1 LKNRLREHLLFLA
14 PPGFWLLI
22 FFVVPLL
29 LIFGYSFAV
38 KDAYGGVQQ
47 GFTLENFAQVFDPLY
62 LPVFI
67 RSVVIS
73 FGITIL
79 TILLGYPVAYYI
91 SFTRSK
97 LKYLLLF
104 AVTLPLWTN
113 FLVKVYS
120 FMILLGE
127 NGLIN
132 SALLGSGIISEP
144 LPLINNSFSL
154 VLSFVYINL
163 PFLIMPVY
171 ASLDKID
178 PSIIEASHDLGASST
193 ATFFRVI
200 LPYSAPGM
208 AAGVVFVLIP
218 TLTNFLVPEFLG
230 GMNNYMIGNLIQQQ
244 FSHSRN
250 LPLGAAFSSVMI
262 VAVVIMVSLYL
273 RYFNPYK
280 DGKEE
285 NER

>member
-1 LKNRLREHLLFLA
+1 M
-14 PPGFWLLI
+14 
-22 FFVVPLL
+22 
-29 LIFGYSFAV
+29 IFGYSFAI
-38 KDAYGGVQQ
+38 KDAYGGVQH
-47 GFTLENFAQVFDPLY
+47 GLTLENFNQVFDPLY
-62 LPVFI
+62 LPVLF

-73 FGITIL
+73 VGITIL
-79 TILLGYPVAYYI
+79 TLLFGYPVAYYL
-91 SFTRSK
+91 SFTKSRM
-97 LKYLLLF
+97 KYFLLF

-127 NGLIN
+127 NGLVNNVLITTG
-132 SALLGSGIISEP
+132 LISSP
-144 LPLINNSFSL
+144 LQLINNSFSL
-154 VLSFVYINL
+154 VVSFVYINL

-171 ASLDKID
+171 AALDKID

-200 LPYSAPGM
+200 LPYSAPGL

-250 LPLGAAFSSVMI
+250 LPLGAAFSTVMI
-262 VAVVIMVSLYL
+262 IAVVILVSLYL

-280 DGKEE
+280 EGKED

>member
-1 LKNRLREHLLFLA
+1 M
-14 PPGFWLLI
+14 
-22 FFVVPLL
+22 
-29 LIFGYSFAV
+29 IFGYSFAV
-38 KDAYGGVQQ
+38 KDAYGGVQH
-47 GFTLENFAQVFDPLY
+47 GLTLENFNQVFDPLY
-62 LPVFI
+62 LPVLL

-73 FGITIL
+73 VGITIL
-79 TILLGYPVAYYI
+79 TLLFGYPVAYYL
-91 SFTRSK
+91 SFTKSRF
-97 LKYLLLF
+97 KYFLLF

-132 SALLGSGIISEP
+132 NTLISTGLISSP

-154 VLSFVYINL
+154 VVSFVYINL

-171 ASLDKID
+171 AAIDKID
-178 PSIIEASHDLGASST
+178 PSIIEASYDLGASST
-193 ATFFRVI
+193 ATFLRVI
-200 LPYSAPGM
+200 LPYSAPGL

-250 LPLGAAFSSVMI
+250 LPLGAAFSTVLI
-262 VAVVIMVSLYL
+262 IAVVILVSLYL

-280 DGKEE
+280 DGKED

>member
-1 LKNRLREHLLFLA
+1 LKNNRREFLLFIT

-22 FFVVPLL
+22 FFLVPLFL
-29 LIFGYSFAV
+29 VFGYSFAI
-38 KDAYGGVQQ
+38 KDAYGGVQH
-47 GFTLENFAQVFDPLY
+47 GLTLENFSQVFDPLY
-62 LPVFI
+62 LPVLL

-73 FGITIL
+73 AGITIL
-79 TILLGYPVAYYI
+79 TVLSGYPVAYYI
-91 SFTRSK
+91 SFTKSK

-132 SALLGSGIISEP
+132 NALISSGIISSP

-171 ASLDKID
+171 AALDKID

-193 ATFFRVI
+193 TTFFRVV
-200 LPYSAPGM
+200 LPYSAPGL

-250 LPLGAAFSSVMI
+250 LPLGAAFSTVMI

-280 DGKEE
+280 EGKEE

>member
-1 LKNRLREHLLFLA
+1 MNNKRREFLFFIA

-22 FFVVPLL
+22 FFIIPLL
-29 LIFGYSFAV
+29 MIFGYSFAI
-38 KDAYGGVQQ
+38 KDAYGGVQH
-47 GFTLENFAQVFDPLY
+47 GLTLENFNQVFDPLY
-62 LPVFI
+62 LPVLF

-73 FGITIL
+73 VGITIL
-79 TILLGYPVAYYI
+79 TLLFGYPVAYYL
-91 SFTRSK
+91 SFTKSRM
-97 LKYLLLF
+97 KYFLLF

-127 NGLIN
+127 NGLVNNVLITTG
-132 SALLGSGIISEP
+132 LISSP
-144 LPLINNSFSL
+144 LQLINNSFSL
-154 VLSFVYINL
+154 VVSFVYINL

-171 ASLDKID
+171 AALDKID

-200 LPYSAPGM
+200 LPYSAPGL

-250 LPLGAAFSSVMI
+250 LPLGAAFSTVMI
-262 VAVVIMVSLYL
+262 IAVVILVSLYL

-280 DGKEE
+280 EGKED